1 MSPAQLIEAIIQ
13 ILTIAIFLRVIL
25 SWFQVSS
32 RNALVV
38 ILYQVTDFILAPL
51 RRIIPSFGMFD
62 ITPIV
67 AINLLQVI
75 GGILIA
81 AVG

>member
-67 AINLLQVI
+67 AIILLQVI